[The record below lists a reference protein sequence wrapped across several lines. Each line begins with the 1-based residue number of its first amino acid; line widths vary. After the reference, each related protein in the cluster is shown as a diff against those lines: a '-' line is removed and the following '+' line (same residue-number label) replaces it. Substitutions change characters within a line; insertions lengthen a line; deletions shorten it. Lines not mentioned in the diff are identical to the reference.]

1 MAATASVPLSAVD
14 VGKPVDVRVRQIVC
28 FLAGALAM
36 ELLVDQGEVRFYWTP
51 LILGLTYLAA
61 AAVGGRHGG
70 HWSGATTLTG
80 FGLAVAY
87 AGHEHPQNVDISG
100 LYVLGAGLAFAIGA
114 VAASRGWPI
123 STVSMG
129 VTLAIVGGLL
139 AFSGQVD
146 QFVDGRWYV
155 YLLAAVAVANA
166 LAAALALRRGG
177 RR

>member
-1 MAATASVPLSAVD
+1 MAATASASVSAVD
-14 VGKPVDVRVRQIVC
+14 VGKPVDVRVRQIIC

-61 AAVGGRHGG
+61 AIVGGRDGG
-70 HWSGATTLTG
+70 HWSGATALTG

-114 VAASRGWPI
+114 LAASRGWPI
-123 STVSMG
+123 STGAWAS
-129 VTLAIVGGLL
+129 
-139 AFSGQVD
+139 
-146 QFVDGRWYV
+146 RWPSSAGCWPS
-155 YLLAAVAVANA
+155 AARSTNSST
-166 LAAALALRRGG
+166 AAGTSTCSRPSRSPT
-177 RR
+177 R